1 MEDPRWLRLITIGL
15 VVTALAVGY
24 FLLSGRMV
32 SNSTVKTPESATPSA
47 SILGRNV
54 QATSSPGASST
65 PRSTPLS
72 AYDRIASRNQQSQ
85 PQTQSQ
91 LQSPTQAQSQSQ
103 TLPKTGFSYL
113 LAGIFSIGILIS
125 GWGLRKFPH

>member
-1 MEDPRWLRLITIGL
+1 MEDPKWLRLITIGL

-32 SNSTVKTPESATPSA
+32 SNKAPSTSIGESATPSA
-47 SILGRNV
+47 SILGRNA
-54 QATSSPGASST
+54 QTALSPGASST
-65 PRSTPLS
+65 SRSTPLS
-72 AYDRIASRNQQSQ
+72 AYDRIASRNQPSQ

-91 LQSPTQAQSQSQ
+91 PQSPTQSQSQ